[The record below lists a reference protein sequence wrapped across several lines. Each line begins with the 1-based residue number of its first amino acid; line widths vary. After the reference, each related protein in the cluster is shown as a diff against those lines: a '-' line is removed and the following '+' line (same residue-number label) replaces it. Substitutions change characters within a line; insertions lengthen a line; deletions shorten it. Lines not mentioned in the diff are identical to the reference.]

1 MTSLEKIQNSLTWL
15 PAYCWQRLF
24 RRPSWGR
31 PIHLIICVADHFEP
45 SIVPNGEMA
54 YAHRDEQ
61 ERRLERWCKEYPKAV
76 QDLPDSDGKLFC
88 HTYFFPAEQ
97 YQESQ
102 IERLA
107 GFCKQG
113 WGEIEIHLHHGMET
127 PDTSENARRQLIEF
141 RDLLVSHGCL
151 SQMDGRDQPRYAF
164 VHGNFALANSA
175 RNRYCGVDDEMQV
188 LSDTGCYADFTLP
201 SAPSVSQIAKINA
214 LYECKQPLNK
224 HAAHRYGEDLAVRR
238 RPEVLP
244 LIVQGPLM
252 LNFSRRRKSWP
263 FPGIENGELTGVQPP
278 TLERLK
284 LWIQAAITV
293 KGRSDWLFIK
303 LHCHGMDPRDDEVM
317 LGAPLRQ
324 FLTELKE
331 LAGKWGP
338 YQVHFVSAREMV
350 NIILAACDG
359 REGNPGDYRDHRLI
373 PFRDERGLKARSDR
387 VALRVGE

>member
-1 MTSLEKIQNSLTWL
+1 MTSFEKIQNSLPWL

-24 RRPSWGR
+24 RRPSRGR

-45 SIVPNGEMA
+45 SIVPNGEMV

-61 ERRLERWCKEYPKAV
+61 ERRLERWCRGYPKAV
-76 QDLPDSDGKLFC
+76 QDFPDSDGKLFC

-102 IERLA
+102 IDRLA
-107 GFCKQG
+107 DFCKQG
-113 WGEIEIHLHHGMET
+113 WGEIEIHLHHGVEG
-127 PDTSENARRQLIEF
+127 PDTSENARRQLVEF
-141 RDLLVSHGCL
+141 RDRLVSRGCL
-151 SQMDGRDQPRYAF
+151 SQMDGGDQPRYAF

-201 SAPSVSQIAKINA
+201 SAPSVSQIARINA
-214 LYECKQPLNK
+214 LYECKQPLNQR
-224 HAAHRYGEDLAVRR
+224 AAHRYGEDLVVRR
-238 RPEVLP
+238 RPGVLP

-263 FPGIENGELTGVQPP
+263 FPGIENGELTGAQPP

-324 FLTELKE
+324 YLTDLTEL
-331 LAGKWGP
+331 AGTGGP
-338 YQVHFVSAREMV
+338 YRVHFVTAREMV

-373 PFRDERGLKARSDR
+373 PFRGKRGFKARSDR
-387 VALRVGE
+387 VVLRVGE